1 MLNFKNKNLVFLHG
15 NRAIWSFYR
24 VIDFLD
30 LDNHNFLYLKNER
43 VKDGRFNHVF
53 ESHDEIENI
62 IEENKFRVT
71 HIIIQWT
78 KYQRGAYLIEDL
90 YKQLYKKFRIPIIFV
105 MPHVGSTILDFD
117 NYDEVFLLRSYLAA
131 DHDDFE
137 VEDLKNGWNSSLEKL
152 KTSWVREEKIKQL
165 FRGFQ
170 GE

>member
-1 MLNFKNKNLVFLHG
+1 MLQFKNKNLVFLHG

-30 LDNHNFLYLKNER
+30 LDSHNFLYLKNER

-53 ESHDEIENI
+53 ESHDEIEKI

-90 YKQLYKKFRIPIIFV
+90 YKQLFNKFRLPIIFV

-117 NYDEVFLLRSYLAA
+117 NYDEVYLLRE
-131 DHDDFE
+131 DHPDWQ
-137 VEDLKNGWNSSLEKL
+137 VEDLKNGWNSSLDQL
-152 KTSWVREEKIKQL
+152 KTTWVREEKLKQL

-170 GE
+170 GQ

>member
-1 MLNFKNKNLVFLHG
+1 MINFKNKNLVFLHG

-53 ESHDEIENI
+53 ENHDEIEKI
-62 IEENKFRVT
+62 VEDNKFRIT
-71 HIIIQWT
+71 HLIIHWT

-90 YKQLYKKFRIPIIFV
+90 YKQLSKKFRLPIIFV
-105 MPHVGSTILDFD
+105 MPHVGSTILDLD
-117 NYDEVFLLRSYLAA
+117 NYDQAYILRS
-131 DHDDFE
+131 DDE
-137 VEDLKNGWNSSLEKL
+137 WQVEDLKNGWNSSLDKL
-152 KTSWVREEKIKQL
+152 KTTWVREEKLKQL

-170 GE
+170 S

>member
-1 MLNFKNKNLVFLHG
+1 MLDFKNKNLIFLHG

-30 LDNHNFLYLKNER
+30 LDSHNFLYLKNER

-53 ESHDEIENI
+53 ESHDEIEKI
-62 IEENKFRVT
+62 VEENKFRVT

-90 YKQLYKKFRIPIIFV
+90 YKQLFKKFRLPIIFV
-105 MPHVGSTILDFD
+105 MPYVGSTILDLD
-117 NYDEVFLLRSYLAA
+117 NYDRAYTLRS
-131 DHDDFE
+131 DDE
-137 VEDLKNGWNSSLEKL
+137 WQVEDLKNEWYSTIDQL
-152 KTSWVREEKIKQL
+152 KTTWVREEKINQL

-170 GE
+170 GQ